1 MLRSSMAVFLMTSQ
15 LSLSQSAQAAT
26 MGEID
31 VGTLVCDVT
40 SKVSAVLNSSQDVY
54 CRFTQAGDG
63 LVTSYIGRV
72 IDHNI
77 DYGEIEGGEMSWEVM
92 GKEGVPLTLV
102 DAYRIG
108 PSAKSSSA
116 GGAKPLIGQSKG
128 DVLLVPQSLPGRGD
142 VNFAAGV
149 TSFALRR
156 E

>member
-1 MLRSSMAVFLMTSQ
+1 MAVLLMTSQ
-15 LSLSQSAQAAT
+15 LALNESAHAAT
-26 MGEID
+26 TGETD

-40 SKVSAVLNSSQDVY
+40 SKVSAVLNSHADVY
-54 CRFTQAGDG
+54 CRFTQAGDSQ
-63 LVTSYIGRV
+63 VTTYIGRV

-77 DYGEIEGGEMSWEVM
+77 DYGEIEGGQMSWEVW
-92 GKEGVPLTLV
+92 GQEGVPVTLV
-102 DAYRIG
+102 DAYRVG

-149 TSFALRR
+149 TSLTLRR
-156 E
+156 R